1 MQKIDVEFVKQFIR
15 SQSKETKVYF
25 GADSERLK
33 IDGVWY
39 ADYCLAVIVH
49 IDGKH
54 GCKIF
59 GEVIRERDWD
69 NRPSKPINRLMT
81 ETYKIADLFLK
92 IEDALEGRN
101 FQIHLDLNKSE
112 EFGSSC
118 AVQQAIG
125 YIRGVCNVTPCV
137 KPDAPA
143 ASFAAD
149 RLKYVLSM
157 QSERINEL
165 ETNVNV

>member
-1 MQKIDVEFVKQFIR
+1 MNKIDIDVVKDFIEA
-15 SQSKETKVYF
+15 QSPETKVYL
-25 GADSERLK
+25 GVDSERLK
-33 IDGVWY
+33 IDGVWH
-39 ADYCLAVIVH
+39 ADYCLAIVIH

-54 GCKIF
+54 GCKVF

-69 NRPSKPINRLMT
+69 NKPDRPIQRLMT
-81 ETYKIADLFLK
+81 ETYKIAELFLK
-92 IEDALEGRN
+92 LEDVLVGRD

-112 EFGSSC
+112 EHGSSC

-125 YIRGVCNVTPCV
+125 YIRGVCNVTPHI

-149 RLKYVLSM
+149 RLKAIIS
-157 QSERINEL
+157 
-165 ETNVNV
+165 